1 MLYKANDLYS
11 AVLTQGYTVGDTTL
25 YVDTVPTLVPT
36 IVTVSKGTT
45 DETQFIVTNRTTNT
59 LTGVSRLKGAN
70 RNLDIGSAVTC
81 LNNSEFINQF
91 VSVSGWVTETYGA
104 TVTFDLDDGAK
115 QRVILTGDATFALSN
130 VSDGKI
136 FHLRVTQDATGGR
149 TVTWFD
155 GISWDDGVEPTL
167 SGANKTDTFLF
178 IQTGTG
184 TYDGYVTGSN
194 K

>member
-1 MLYKANDLYS
+1 
-11 AVLTQGYTVGDTTL
+11 VGDTTL
-25 YVDTVPTLVPT
+25 YVTAVPDNIPT
-36 IVTVSKGTT
+36 IIVAGQGTASETVFT
-45 DETQFIVTNRTTNT
+45 VTNKTINT
-59 LTGVSRLKGAN
+59 LTGVARIRGAN
-70 RNLDIGSAVTC
+70 VNLDAGTALTC
-81 LNNSEFINQF
+81 LNNEDFINQF
-91 VSVSGWVTETYGA
+91 VSASAWVTKTYGA

-115 QRVILTGDATFALSN
+115 QRVILTGNATFALSN
-130 VSDGKI
+130 VPDGKI
-136 FHLRVTQDATGGR
+136 FHLRVTQDATGSR

-167 SGANKTDTFLF
+167 SAATKTDTFLF